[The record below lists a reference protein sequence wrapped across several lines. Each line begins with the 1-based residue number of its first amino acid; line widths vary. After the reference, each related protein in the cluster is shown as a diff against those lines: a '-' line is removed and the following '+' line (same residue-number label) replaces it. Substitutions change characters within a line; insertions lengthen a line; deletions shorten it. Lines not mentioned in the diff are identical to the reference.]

1 MVIYEGQKCFTI
13 SETADILMIKEQAL
27 RINEKKGYIEP
38 IYIAGKKHYSESE
51 IKRCDQQR
59 KGGAKNGR

>member
-1 MVIYEGQKCFTI
+1 MITLEGQKLYTLA
-13 SETADILMIKEQAL
+13 EAAEILSLSVSGL
-27 RINEKKGYIEP
+27 RLNMKKGNITP
-38 IYIAGKKHYSESE
+38 TDIAGRKLFTESE